1 MSDKIYDCIRNLKDV
16 LIKSQIYKDYL
27 SAKNCLDKDSRDLL
41 NEYKKQIRIK
51 ENDFEHEKYVSNLY
65 AKLMLIKPTREFLKV
80 ESKLIN
86 CIKEIYIKIS
96 EDINIDVFD

>member
-1 MSDKIYDCIRNLKDV
+1 MSGKIYDCICDLKNV
-16 LIKSQIYKDYL
+16 LIKSQIYRDYL
-27 SAKNCLDKDSRDLL
+27 SAKNRLDKDSRDLL

-51 ENDFEHEKYVSNLY
+51 KNDFEHEKYVSNLY
-65 AKLMLIKPTREFLKV
+65 ARLMLI
-80 ESKLIN
+80 ESARKFFKAESELIK

>member
-1 MSDKIYDCIRNLKDV
+1 MGGEIYDCVCDLKNV

-51 ENDFEHEKYVSNLY
+51 KNDFEHEKYVSNLY
-65 AKLMLIKPTREFLKV
+65 AKLMLI
-80 ESKLIN
+80 ESARKFFKAESELIN

>member
-1 MSDKIYDCIRNLKDV
+1 MSGEIYDCVCDFKNV

-27 SAKNCLDKDSRDLL
+27 SAKNCLDEDSRDLL

-51 ENDFEHEKYVSNLY
+51 KNDFEHEKYVSNLY
-65 AKLMLIKPTREFLKV
+65 AKLMLI
-80 ESKLIN
+80 ESARKFFKAESELIN

>member
-1 MSDKIYDCIRNLKDV
+1 MSGEIYDCICDLKDV
-16 LIKSQIYKDYL
+16 LIRSQIYKDYL
-27 SAKNCLDKDSRDLL
+27 SAKNRLDKDSRDLL

-65 AKLMLIKPTREFLKV
+65 AKLMLMTPTREFLKI
-80 ESKLIN
+80 ESELIN

-96 EDINIDVFD
+96 EDINIDVFN

>member
-1 MSDKIYDCIRNLKDV
+1 MSGKIYDCICDLKNV
-16 LIKSQIYKDYL
+16 LIKSQIYRDYL
-27 SAKNCLDKDSRDLL
+27 SAKNRLDKDSRDLL

-51 ENDFEHEKYVSNLY
+51 KNDFEHEKYVSNLY
-65 AKLMLIKPTREFLKV
+65 AKLMLI
-80 ESKLIN
+80 ESARKFFKAESELIN